1 MRRGSTGN
9 DAAAGQRPAAAG
21 DIALYKKEDTHL
33 KKRILS
39 LLLAAVVLLGSAP
52 AAFAASEVLDSVIEQ
67 VVRAAGI
74 MVGDA
79 SGNMNL
85 DKTVTRAEYAKMLV
99 AASTYK
105 DKVSGVSN
113 SSPFSDVPYTHWAA
127 GYIKTAVAQG
137 WLTGYLDG
145 SYKPDN
151 TVTLEEAATGAL
163 KLLGYTTEDFSGS
176 YPYGQLALYES
187 LGLDTKVTASQG
199 TAMTRRNMMYLF
211 YNLLNAETRDGQVY
225 AQTLGYTL
233 NDNGEI
239 DYLSMVSDTMQGPYV
254 VEGSLSDIVSGDN
267 KTVYRNGYTSTADA
281 VQKYDVVYYNDS
293 AIWAYAN
300 AVTGTYQSASPSA
313 SSPTSVTVAGNTYE
327 IETSDAAFELS
338 TLGGLNI
345 GDIVTLLLGRD
356 GKVAAALPADEY
368 AAGVAGVVTA
378 VGTGTYYNAVGN
390 AYTARTITV
399 TATDGAS
406 YTYPCSKT
414 SIEEGDLVSIGFGS
428 AETDVSI
435 LKSASLSG
443 AVSGYSIGSR
453 TMAKDVRILDVNDT
467 DAVRVY
473 YSRLNGA
480 ELDSSDVRYY
490 AENAAGEITN
500 LILRDF
506 TGDLYEYSIITS
518 VSEQSDDMN
527 LSGSYT
533 YLLDG
538 EKQTL
543 TTSGKTLGASYGPAR
558 LTIENG
564 QLASVRALS
573 QIRNPD
579 AITQL
584 GVTKDGESWLF
595 SDECTVYLYQN
606 TQYSLISLTELRNN
620 FASYNITCYYDKD
633 TDDGGRI
640 RIVIARPQ

>member
-1 MRRGSTGN
+1 M
-9 DAAAGQRPAAAG
+9 
-21 DIALYKKEDTHL
+21 KEEDNHL

-39 LLLAAVVLLGSAP
+39 LLLAAVVLLGSTP
-52 AAFAASEVLDSVIEQ
+52 AAFAASEVSDSVIEQ

-267 KTVYRNGYTSTADA
+267 KTVYRNGYASTADA

-300 AVTGTYQSASPSA
+300 AVTGTYQSASPST

-368 AAGVAGVVTA
+368 ATGVAGVVTA

-390 AYTARTITV
+390 AYTARTITI

-414 SIEEGDLVSIGFGS
+414 SIDEGDLVSIGFGS

-435 LKSASLSG
+435 LKSASLSSE
-443 AVSGYSIGSR
+443 VSGYSIGSR

-467 DAVRVY
+467 SAVRIY

-480 ELDSSDVRYY
+480 ELDASDVRYY
-490 AENAAGEITN
+490 AENAAGEITD

-506 TGDLYEYSIITS
+506 TGDLYEYGIITS

-533 YLLDG
+533 YLVDG

-584 GVTKDGESWLF
+584 GVTKDGENWLF

>member
-1 MRRGSTGN
+1 M
-9 DAAAGQRPAAAG
+9 
-21 DIALYKKEDTHL
+21 KEEDNRL

-267 KTVYRNGYTSTADA
+267 KTVYRNGYASTADA

-368 AAGVAGVVTA
+368 ATGVAGVVTA

-443 AVSGYSIGSR
+443 AVSGYSIGNR

-467 DAVRVY
+467 DAVRIY

-480 ELDSSDVRYY
+480 ELDASDVRYY
-490 AENAAGEITN
+490 AENAAGEITD

-506 TGDLYEYSIITS
+506 TGDLYEYGIITS

>member
-1 MRRGSTGN
+1 M
-9 DAAAGQRPAAAG
+9 
-21 DIALYKKEDTHL
+21 

-52 AAFAASEVLDSVIEQ
+52 AAFAASEVSDSVIEQ

-187 LGLDTKVTASQG
+187 LGLDTKVAASQG

-233 NDNGEI
+233 NDNNEI

-267 KTVYRNGYTSTADA
+267 KTVYRNGYASTADA

-300 AVTGTYQSASPSA
+300 AVTGTYQSASPST

-368 AAGVAGVVTA
+368 ATGVAGVVTA

-443 AVSGYSIGSR
+443 TVSGYSIGSR

-467 DAVRVY
+467 DAVRIY

-490 AENAAGEITN
+490 AENAAGEITD

-506 TGDLYEYSIITS
+506 TGDLYEYGIITS

-564 QLASVRALS
+564 QLDSVRALS

-579 AITQL
+579 AINQL

>member
-1 MRRGSTGN
+1 M
-9 DAAAGQRPAAAG
+9 
-21 DIALYKKEDTHL
+21 KEEDNRL

-267 KTVYRNGYTSTADA
+267 KTVYRNGYASTADA

-327 IETSDAAFELS
+327 IETSDAAFALS

-368 AAGVAGVVTA
+368 ATGVAGVVTA

-443 AVSGYSIGSR
+443 AVSGYSIGNR

-467 DAVRVY
+467 DAVRIY

-480 ELDSSDVRYY
+480 ELDASDVRYY
-490 AENAAGEITN
+490 AENAAGEITD

-506 TGDLYEYSIITS
+506 TGDLYEYGIITS

>member
-1 MRRGSTGN
+1 M
-9 DAAAGQRPAAAG
+9 
-21 DIALYKKEDTHL
+21 KEEDNHL

-39 LLLAAVVLLGSAP
+39 LLLAAVVLLGSTP
-52 AAFAASEVLDSVIEQ
+52 AAFAASEVSDSVIEQ

-113 SSPFSDVPYTHWAA
+113 SSPFKDVPYTHWAA

-211 YNLLNAETRDGQVY
+211 YNLLNAETKDGQVY

-254 VEGSLSDIVSGDN
+254 VEGSLSDIVSSDN
-267 KTVYRNGYTSTADA
+267 KTVYRNGYASTADA

-300 AVTGTYQSASPSA
+300 AVTGTYQSASPST

-356 GKVAAALPADEY
+356 GKVAAALLADEY
-368 AAGVAGVVTA
+368 ATGVAGVVTA

-467 DAVRVY
+467 DAVRIY

-490 AENAAGEITN
+490 AENAAGEITD

-506 TGDLYEYSIITS
+506 TGDLYEYGIITS

>member
-1 MRRGSTGN
+1 M
-9 DAAAGQRPAAAG
+9 
-21 DIALYKKEDTHL
+21 KEEDTHL

-39 LLLAAVVLLGSAP
+39 LLLAAVVLLGSTP
-52 AAFAASEVLDSVIEQ
+52 AAFAASEVSDSVIEQ
-67 VVRAAGI
+67 VVRATGI

-267 KTVYRNGYTSTADA
+267 KTVYRNGYASTADA

-293 AIWAYAN
+293 TIWAYAN
-300 AVTGTYQSASPSA
+300 AVTGTYQSASPST

-368 AAGVAGVVTA
+368 ATGVAGVVTA

-443 AVSGYSIGSR
+443 TVSGYSIGSR

-467 DAVRVY
+467 DAVRIY

-490 AENAAGEITN
+490 AENAAGEITD

-506 TGDLYEYSIITS
+506 TGDLYEYGIITS

-584 GVTKDGESWLF
+584 GVTKDGENWLF

>member
-1 MRRGSTGN
+1 M
-9 DAAAGQRPAAAG
+9 
-21 DIALYKKEDTHL
+21 KEEDNHL

-52 AAFAASEVLDSVIEQ
+52 AAFAASEVSDSVIEQ

-267 KTVYRNGYTSTADA
+267 KTVYRNGYASTADA

-300 AVTGTYQSASPSA
+300 AVTGTYQSASPST

-368 AAGVAGVVTA
+368 ATGVAGVVTA

-473 YSRLNGA
+473 YSRLNGG

-490 AENAAGEITN
+490 AENAAGEITD

-506 TGDLYEYSIITS
+506 TGDLYEYGIITS

>member
-1 MRRGSTGN
+1 M
-9 DAAAGQRPAAAG
+9 
-21 DIALYKKEDTHL
+21 

-52 AAFAASEVLDSVIEQ
+52 AAFAASEVSDSVIEQ

-267 KTVYRNGYTSTADA
+267 KTVYRNGYASTADA
-281 VQKYDVVYYNDS
+281 VQKYDVVYCNDS

-300 AVTGTYQSASPSA
+300 AVTGTYQSASPST

-443 AVSGYSIGSR
+443 TVSGYSIGSR

-467 DAVRVY
+467 DAVRIY

-490 AENAAGEITN
+490 AENAAGEITD

-506 TGDLYEYSIITS
+506 TGDLYEYGIITS

-584 GVTKDGESWLF
+584 GVTKDGENWLF

>member
-1 MRRGSTGN
+1 M
-9 DAAAGQRPAAAG
+9 
-21 DIALYKKEDTHL
+21 KEEDNHL

-52 AAFAASEVLDSVIEQ
+52 AAFAASEVSDSVIEQ

-267 KTVYRNGYTSTADA
+267 KIVYRNGYASTADA

-300 AVTGTYQSASPSA
+300 AVTGTYQSASPST

-356 GKVAAALPADEY
+356 GKVAAALLADEY
-368 AAGVAGVVTA
+368 ATGVAGVVTA

-467 DAVRVY
+467 DAVRIY

-490 AENAAGEITN
+490 AENAAGEITD

-506 TGDLYEYSIITS
+506 TGDLYEYGIITS

-579 AITQL
+579 AINQL